1 LELCKHRDGS
11 KKELGMDWEKINRVE
26 VIDNNGRQL
35 VRHDVTELTFDLQDD
50 GKTLKMF
57 IKYTPDEE
65 IMID

>member
-1 LELCKHRDGS
+1 
-11 KKELGMDWEKINRVE
+11 MDWEKINRVE

-35 VRHDVTELTFDLQDD
+35 VRHEVNELTFDLQDD